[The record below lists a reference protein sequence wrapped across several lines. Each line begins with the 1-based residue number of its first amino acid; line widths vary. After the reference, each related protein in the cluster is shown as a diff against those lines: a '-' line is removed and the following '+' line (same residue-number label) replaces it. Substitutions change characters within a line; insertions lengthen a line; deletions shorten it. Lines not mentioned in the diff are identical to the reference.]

1 MTKDDMALM
10 TSVTGLLVNIIRNL
24 IAHSTVNQ
32 KEANQD
38 LAVAIGGLMEL
49 AERCGLG
56 LSSSNDG
63 GMTN

>member
-1 MTKDDMALM
+1 MTKDDMALI
-10 TSVTGLLVNIIRNL
+10 TSVIGLLVNIIRNL

-56 LSSSNDG
+56 LSSNDG